1 MNVPKARKLPSGSWF
16 IQLRLGGESIPVTAS
31 TEAKA
36 IKEAMYIKAEY
47 KAGRRTVA
55 PAPAPERAVVTLA
68 AAMDEYIRDK
78 SNLLSPAT
86 IRGYRRI
93 QKHQFK
99 SLMGRD
105 VEELA
110 AMSAKEWQQIV
121 NEEALLCSP
130 KTLKNSFSFVKT
142 VLRSKTFLVIPKC
155 TLAAPVTNERAF
167 LQPDEIRIFVKA
179 IAATDVAVPALL
191 ALSSMRLSEIQALD
205 WENIPE
211 EPKFIRVSGAV
222 VPDEHHQATRKKQN
236 KNLTSARNVP
246 ILIPELTAALE
257 QHRKPSGPVLDCSRS
272 HFLKQVHRTCES
284 EGITDVTIHGLRHS
298 FASLAY
304 SLQIPEKVVM
314 EMGGWADTGTMHK
327 IYTHIAQQDFT
338 RYQTAVADFFQG
350 KNANENANKK

>member
-110 AMSAKEWQQIV
+110 AMSAKEWQ
-121 NEEALLCSP
+121 
-130 KTLKNSFSFVKT
+130 
-142 VLRSKTFLVIPKC
+142 
-155 TLAAPVTNERAF
+155 
-167 LQPDEIRIFVKA
+167 
-179 IAATDVAVPALL
+179 
-191 ALSSMRLSEIQALD
+191 
-205 WENIPE
+205 
-211 EPKFIRVSGAV
+211 
-222 VPDEHHQATRKKQN
+222 
-236 KNLTSARNVP
+236 
-246 ILIPELTAALE
+246 
-257 QHRKPSGPVLDCSRS
+257 
-272 HFLKQVHRTCES
+272 
-284 EGITDVTIHGLRHS
+284 
-298 FASLAY
+298 
-304 SLQIPEKVVM
+304 
-314 EMGGWADTGTMHK
+314 
-327 IYTHIAQQDFT
+327 
-338 RYQTAVADFFQG
+338 
-350 KNANENANKK
+350 

>member
-1 MNVPKARKLPSGSWF
+1 MKVPKARKLPSGSWF
-16 IQLRLGGESIPVTAS
+16 IQLRLGGESIPVTAP

-36 IKEAMYIKAEY
+36 VKEAMYIKAEY
-47 KAGRRTVA
+47 KAGRRTSELA
-55 PAPAPERAVVTLA
+55 AAPEKPVVTLT
-68 AAMDEYIRDK
+68 AAMDEYIKDK

-99 SLMGRD
+99 NLAERD

-110 AMSAKEWQQIV
+110 AMSAREWQQIV
-121 NEEALLCSP
+121 NQEALLCSP

-142 VLRSKTFLVIPKC
+142 VLRAKTSRVIPKC
-155 TLAAPVTNERAF
+155 TLAAPVANERAF
-167 LQPDEIRIFVKA
+167 LQPNEIKIFVKA

-191 ALSSMRLSEIQALD
+191 ALSSMRLSEIQALE
-205 WENIPE
+205 WQNIPQD
-211 EPKFIRVSGAV
+211 PKFIRVSGSV
-222 VPDEHHQATRKKQN
+222 VPDEHNKAIHKKQN

-246 ILIPELTAALE
+246 VLIPELAEALR
-257 QHRKPSGPVLDCSRS
+257 QHRKPSGPVMECSRS
-272 HFLKQVHRTCES
+272 HFLKQVHRTCKA

-314 EMGGWADTGTMHK
+314 DMGGWADTGTMHK
-327 IYTHIAQQDFT
+327 IYTHIAQQDFA
-338 RYQTAVADFFQG
+338 RYQNAVADFFQE
-350 KNANENANKK
+350 KTKENE